1 MPVNFQQVQEQVREF
16 GRNIPQRQ
24 KKLGTM
30 CDETLAELRRRA
42 GQLEALQARVN
53 LARQSNPQLR
63 CALPAGENLD
73 TARPAPEMPVQ
84 AALLAADG
92 SQIFPDRHASVEYSL
107 VNVGALQ
114 MVPGQPPIESI
125 QSQLLTDDQLYTQN
139 GMITEE
145 MVSLMRDLEE
155 RRVLMRLASQIDG
168 PVVTLTDG
176 QLELFREPKETQEFK
191 EKFDAYL
198 AVLRQLSA
206 RAAVT
211 AGYVERPR
219 GDLVVR
225 LLELMRKAPDDLAR
239 ADSKREM
246 AGVRDIDLFRK
257 ILTEPGQRSA
267 IFAIQSA
274 SAEKFSGELA
284 LHFFYLNVGRA
295 GKPILA
301 RVEMPAW
308 VARSPKLLDSLH
320 AVLVSQC
327 RVMGS
332 RPYPYILHRAHEV
345 AVVTLVDKQNL
356 VDMIT
361 AEIARNGGTIP
372 EETNKQAAK
381 DLPGRTRLKI

>member
-16 GRNIPQRQ
+16 GRKIPQRQ
-24 KKLGTM
+24 KELGTR

-42 GQLEALQARVN
+42 CQLDELRERVDSAR
-53 LARQSNPQLR
+53 RSNPQLR

-73 TARPAPEMPVQ
+73 TACQAPEMPIQ

-92 SQIFPDRHASVEYSL
+92 SQIFPDRHASVDYSL

-114 MVPGQPPIESI
+114 MIPGRPPVESI

-155 RRVLMRLASQIDG
+155 RKVLMNLASRIDG

-176 QLELFREPKETQEFK
+176 QLELFREPKETREFK
-191 EKFDAYL
+191 DTFDAYL
-198 AVLRQLSA
+198 NVLTLLCA
-206 RAAVT
+206 RGAVT

-225 LLELMRKAPDDLAR
+225 LLELMRKAPEDLGR
-239 ADSKREM
+239 ADTNREM
-246 AGVRDIDLFRK
+246 VGVRDIDLFRK

-267 IFAIQSA
+267 VFAIQSA
-274 SAEKFSGELA
+274 SAEKFKGDLA

-308 VARSPKLLDSLH
+308 VARSPQLLDSLH

-327 RVMGS
+327 RIMGS

-356 VDMIT
+356 VEMIT
-361 AEIARNGGTIP
+361 AEIARNGGWVP
-372 EETNKQAAK
+372 ETTNKQAAK
-381 DLPGRTRLKI
+381 DLPGRTRL